1 MLFDFLLI
9 DDDPIFNFLNEKI
22 VSETG
27 FAKAITIQVSA
38 EEALVYLNK
47 LQEKGSPF
55 PTILL
60 LDLRMPSMNGIEF
73 LALFHQFPEETIKQT
88 HIYILSSSLN
98 ENDRNKTLSFKNVRA
113 FLSKPLMIEQLQEL
127 CKKIREEK

>member
-27 FAKAITIQVSA
+27 FAKGLKIFISA
-38 EEALVYLNK
+38 EESYEYLQDLNK
-47 LQEKGSPF
+47 QGLSF
-55 PTILL
+55 PGIIL

-73 LALFHQFPEETIKQT
+73 LELFHQFPEEQIRHTGV
-88 HIYILSSSLN
+88 YMLSSSLN
-98 ENDRNKTLSFKNVRA
+98 EADRLKTLAFGRVKD

-127 CKKIREEK
+127 CKKISEEK

>member
-47 LQEKGSPF
+47 LQEKH
-55 PTILL
+55 
-60 LDLRMPSMNGIEF
+60 NHQEKIEF
-73 LALFHQFPEETIKQT
+73 L
-88 HIYILSSSLN
+88 
-98 ENDRNKTLSFKNVRA
+98 
-113 FLSKPLMIEQLQEL
+113 QLL
-127 CKKIREEK
+127 